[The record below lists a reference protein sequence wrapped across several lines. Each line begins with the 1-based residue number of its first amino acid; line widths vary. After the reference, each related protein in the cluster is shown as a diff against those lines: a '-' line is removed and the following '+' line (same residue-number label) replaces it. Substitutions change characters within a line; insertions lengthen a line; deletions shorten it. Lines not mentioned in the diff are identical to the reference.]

1 MKDMKKFADIIVM
14 GDGDSIEDT
23 RLFLLTLL

>member
-1 MKDMKKFADIIVM
+1 MKDMKKFAYNIVM
-14 GDGDSIEDT
+14 ENGDSIEDT